1 MSIYIYLFIHD
12 GHQIAIMLSIGPLGW
27 SYLHAFYLHMHNS
40 MPVINW
46 YSLFIPLCLYLSF
59 CQRQKFSPCCVAL
72 FFPFFFVT
80 LCIICSSCIFLSLF
94 YCSLLVHPYF
104 ISSSASSFF
113 LFGRCHN
120 RDSHFLSLSISL
132 ILSHNIQCHDCIC
145 NLYAF
150 ICI

>member
-27 SYLHAFYLHMHNS
+27 SYLQAFYLHMHNS

-46 YSLFIPLCLYLSF
+46 YSLFIPLCVCMSF

-72 FFPFFFVT
+72 FFPFFLLLYVSYAHLAFFSPCFT
-80 LCIICSSCIFLSLF
+80 ALFLFIPIL
-94 YCSLLVHPYF
+94 YHPLLHL
-104 ISSSASSFF
+104 FF

-120 RDSHFLSLSISL
+120 RDSHFLLLSISL